1 MRRINVIHHE
11 HKLGSNIGC
20 ALGQDA
26 LILRLFLVHGLQLT
40 FCECLNSSQRSLCN
54 MIVHEHTLM
63 FIAVVDEHFVDKIGD
78 KTAILRNT
86 CRHNNVLF

>member
-1 MRRINVIHHE
+1 
-11 HKLGSNIGC
+11 
-20 ALGQDA
+20 
-26 LILRLFLVHGLQLT
+26 
-40 FCECLNSSQRSLCN
+40 

-86 CRHNNVLF
+86 CRQRFCFVDIIMYYFEKERIHLKN